1 MKWQRTRPRY
11 DISMLIY
18 MYKNIW
24 TVKACGGGGGG
35 GGDVVFALA
44 FAENGRVRPFL
55 TILTMIAGVFR
66 IFCKNDSRV

>member
-24 TVKACGGGGGG
+24 TCGGGGGG

-44 FAENGRVRPFL
+44 FAENGRVRLFSNNFDDDCRCVQN
-55 TILTMIAGVFR
+55 ILQERF
-66 IFCKNDSRV
+66 

>member
-1 MKWQRTRPRY
+1 
-11 DISMLIY
+11 

-44 FAENGRVRPFL
+44 FAENGRVRPFSNNFDDDCRCVQN
-55 TILTMIAGVFR
+55 ILQERF
-66 IFCKNDSRV
+66 

>member
-35 GGDVVFALA
+35 GGDVVFPLT
-44 FAENGRVRPFL
+44 FAENGRVRPFSNNYDDDCRCVQN
-55 TILTMIAGVFR
+55 ILQERF
-66 IFCKNDSRV
+66 